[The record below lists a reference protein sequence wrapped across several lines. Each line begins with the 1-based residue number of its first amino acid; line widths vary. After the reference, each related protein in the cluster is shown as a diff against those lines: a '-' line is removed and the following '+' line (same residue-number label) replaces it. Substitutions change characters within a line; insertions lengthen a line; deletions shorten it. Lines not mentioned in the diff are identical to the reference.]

1 MILLDALYFFPR
13 LLFMRIPFFF
23 SKIKKF
29 GPAWTNGWAA
39 PDVSQQLA
47 WKMPHTS
54 LRLVIGHRRIQLFF
68 SWPQV
73 PTKLFSITFFN
84 RNVSFIRLRTS
95 FVPIQTKRILA
106 FQLAL
111 SPTPPHRT
119 RLRRTHVWASLNIL
133 QPLWR
138 FSGAGFYFLTWNSEL
153 TQLISICDR
162 LDALKAALIE
172 LVISISWWDSCMI
185 CVE

>member
-1 MILLDALYFFPR
+1 MILHDALYFFSR
-13 LLFMRIPFFF
+13 LLFMRIPFFKK
-23 SKIKKF
+23 KI

-84 RNVSFIRLRTS
+84 RNVSFIRLRKS

-172 LVISISWWDSCMI
+172 LISIIWWYSCMI
-185 CVE
+185 CDE